1 MGKLNPMLKSALIA
15 GFICATSLFASEAA
29 ASTLRLATPLLA
41 PDSDNPYRGLSLP
54 SAISSQAMFDPLV
67 IVDSDGQVKP
77 WLLTKWETDASRV
90 WRLTLRADVKF
101 SNGKPLTAR
110 DIVESVKHMQTPK
123 GRTET
128 VGSNLANV
136 ETAVEVSELEVDIY
150 LKEPDPLFPWRIAI
164 WRLPEAETWKVR
176 RADPGAPPAANSGS
190 FSMIEKGEAKSV
202 YEPNPYAWNPPTV
215 DELVVLHLPDQ
226 TARLQALNADAID
239 VGMQMGVGDKYVV
252 ESIGGTIVRRQTIR
266 VMYMGFAKE
275 HEGTHSAIEDPR
287 VRQALNYGV
296 NRQRIS
302 DLLLDGMARPTG
314 QLVLPGAPGYVEEI
328 APYPHDPDKARA
340 LLAEAGYGDGLEL
353 SIRFSASGAD
363 DMLVYQQAAEDLRGI
378 GVKLN
383 LLSTNAAQMTRML
396 FNGDY
401 QADMSGNFGRGLDS
415 LGDYRYRSCLGRT
428 GNYPAYFCDEV
439 SLEYVRQA
447 MQSTSLTELDA
458 LMQQVT
464 RREYESPPGVFLWQG
479 LMVDALSERITSA
492 EDYGKYYDFIPL
504 HLITMKDD

>member
-1 MGKLNPMLKSALIA
+1 MFKTGLITCMA
-15 GFICATSLFASEAA
+15 VASLLTFEVAAT
-29 ASTLRLATPLLA
+29 TLRMATPLLA

-67 IVDSDGQVKP
+67 VVGSDGQVKP
-77 WLLTKWETDASRV
+77 WLVTKWETDVSRV
-90 WRLTLRADVKF
+90 WRLTLRTDVKF

-110 DIVESVKHMQTPK
+110 QIVESVKHMQTPK

-128 VGSNLANV
+128 VGSSLANI
-136 ETAVEVSELEVDIY
+136 ETAVEVSELEVDVY
-150 LKEPDPLFPWRIAI
+150 LKEPDPMFPWRIAI
-164 WRLPEAETWKVR
+164 WRLPESETWKVR
-176 RADPGAPPAANSGS
+176 RDDPGAPPAANTGS
-190 FSMIEKGEAKSV
+190 FTMIEKGEAKSV
-202 YEPNPYAWNPPTV
+202 YEVNSQAWNPPSAE
-215 DELVVLHLPDQ
+215 ELVILHLPDQ

-239 VGMQMGVGDKYVV
+239 VGMQMGVGDKYIV
-252 ESIGGTIVRRQTIR
+252 EGIGGKIVRRQTIR
-266 VMYMGFAKE
+266 VMYMGFAIE
-275 HEGTHSAIEDPR
+275 HEGIHLAIEDPR

-302 DLLLDGMARPTG
+302 DLLLDGMATPTG

-328 APYPHDPDKARA
+328 KPFPYDPDRARA
-340 LLAEAGYGDGLEL
+340 LLAEAGYADGLEL

-363 DMLVYQQAAEDLRGI
+363 DMLVYQQAAEDLRGV

-396 FNGDY
+396 FNGNY
-401 QADMSGNFGRGLDS
+401 QADMSGNFGRGLDA

-428 GNYPAYFCDEV
+428 GNYPAYFCDDV
-439 SLEYVRQA
+439 SLEFVRKA
-447 MQSTSLTELDA
+447 IQSTNIADLNA

-464 RREYESPPGVFLWQG
+464 RREYESPPGIFLWQG

-492 EDYGKYYDFIPL
+492 KDYGEYYDFIPL
-504 HLITMKDD
+504 HLITMKDG

>member
-1 MGKLNPMLKSALIA
+1 MTKGGLVACALGVA
-15 GFICATSLFASEAA
+15 GLFAFEVT

-67 IVDSDGQVKP
+67 VVGSDGQVKP
-77 WLLTKWETDASRV
+77 WLVMKWETDVSRV
-90 WRLTLRADVKF
+90 WRLTLRQGVKF
-101 SNGKPLTAR
+101 SNEKPLTAR
-110 DIVESVKHMQTPK
+110 DVVLSVEHMQTPK

-128 VGSNLANV
+128 VGSSLANIDK
-136 ETAVEVSELEVDIY
+136 AVEVSELEVDIY
-150 LKEPDPLFPWRIAI
+150 LKEPDPMFPWRMAI
-164 WRLPEAETWKVR
+164 WRLPEPDTWKIR
-176 RADPGAPPAANSGS
+176 RDDPGAAPAANTGS
-190 FSMIEKGEAKSV
+190 FTMIEKGEAKSV
-202 YEPNPYAWNPPTV
+202 YQANPNAWNPPTV
-215 DELVVLHLPDQ
+215 DELVILHLPDQ

-239 VGMQMGVGDKYVV
+239 VGMQMGVGDKFVV
-252 ESIGGTIVRRQTIR
+252 ESIGGQIVRRQTIR

-275 HEGTHSAIEDPR
+275 HPDINPAIHDPR
-287 VRQALNYGV
+287 VRRALNYGT
-296 NRQRIS
+296 NRKRIS
-302 DLLLDGMARPTG
+302 DLLLDGMATPTG
-314 QLVLPGAPGYVEEI
+314 QLVLPGAPGYVDDIEPF
-328 APYPHDPDKARA
+328 PYDPDKARA

-353 SIRFSASGAD
+353 SIRFAASGAD
-363 DMLVYQQAAEDLRGI
+363 DMLVYQQAAEDLRGV

-401 QADMSGNFGRGLDS
+401 RADMSGNFGRGLDS

-439 SLEYVRQA
+439 SLEYVREA
-447 MQSTSLTELDA
+447 MQSTSITDLDA
-458 LMQQVT
+458 LMQKVT
-464 RREYESPPGVFLWQG
+464 RQEYESPPGVFLWQG

-492 EDYGKYYDFIPL
+492 KDYGEYYDFIPL